1 MDKQSTADSVHLE
14 TKAAPVDN
22 QDVHSPALS
31 KTSVASSS
39 NRLADGVNLEI
50 KTAENITVSEDEN
63 KDEIKETSTSSSTS
77 KLTVS
82 EDDNKNEDE
91 NKNEQ
96 ATSTSSSMS
105 KLRSPS
111 KTSIAHNH
119 LPSTDHD
126 QTSAEQI
133 VKDANSVVKNS
144 YPDSSLEAS
153 KPSLMVSS
161 LDKQMAELQEALR
174 AAGLPLIDGSSNS
187 SGVNVAPVSTRN
199 EPIVR
204 SPADLPEDIEQVL
217 RELATQE
224 VVSLS
229 RKMLHEK
236 QTEIENVQTVSQQFQ
251 TTKTDEIRTQPH
263 KKLSKDIHIPLSD
276 CNIVSSTENLLAEI
290 KDFSTQSEDEDATD
304 SKHTSALAKKKT
316 VLKTNAKRENVFQ
329 RLSAPKSTPP
339 MKKPPAVK
347 RVPPKS
353 TRRSR
358 IGTAGSHKKEKQSSF
373 DGQGT
378 YDLKSTTE
386 LKLDQKSVRFNIL
399 IFEIY
404 AMLRVHILIAWLYI
418 VGYL

>member
-1 MDKQSTADSVHLE
+1 MDKQSTADLAHLE

-22 QDVHSPALS
+22 QAIHSPALS
-31 KTSVASSS
+31 KTSVASS
-39 NRLADGVNLEI
+39 NRSAVVLSLEA
-50 KTAENITVSEDEN
+50 KTAENITVSKDEN
-63 KDEIKETSTSSSTS
+63 KKATSSTSSSTS
-77 KLTVS
+77 KLSVS
-82 EDDNKNEDE
+82 EDENKNKVE

-96 ATSTSSSMS
+96 AISTLSSMS
-105 KLRSPS
+105 KLRSSS
-111 KTSIAHNH
+111 KSPITHSH
-119 LPSTDHD
+119 LPSTD
-126 QTSAEQI
+126 QTNAEQI
-133 VKDANSVVKNS
+133 FKDTNSLIK
-144 YPDSSLEAS
+144 DSHTNASLEAS

-174 AAGLPLIDGSSNS
+174 AAGLPPIDGSSNS
-187 SGVNVAPVSTRN
+187 SRMNVPLISTGTD

-204 SPADLPEDIEQVL
+204 SPAGLPEDIEQVL

-236 QTEIENVQTVSQQFQ
+236 ETEIEDIQIASQQLQ
-251 TTKTDEIRTQPH
+251 TAQNHQIKTQPGG
-263 KKLSKDIHIPLSD
+263 KLSQDIHIPLSD
-276 CNIVSSTENLLAEI
+276 CNIVSSSENLLAEI
-290 KDFSTQSEDEDATD
+290 ASFKDFGTQSEDEGATD
-304 SKHTSALAKKKT
+304 SKPTASIAKKKN

-347 RVPPKS
+347 RAPPKS

-358 IGTAGSHKKEKQSSF
+358 ISTGGSHKKEKQSSF

-386 LKLDQKSVRFNIL
+386 VKLDHKSVR
-399 IFEIY
+399 IFMI
-404 AMLRVHILIAWLYI
+404 
-418 VGYL
+418 

>member
-14 TKAAPVDN
+14 TKASPVDN

-31 KTSVASSS
+31 KTSVASS
-39 NRLADGVNLEI
+39 NRLADGLNLDI
-50 KTAENITVSEDEN
+50 KTAENTTVSEDEN
-63 KDEIKETSTSSSTS
+63 KDEKATSTSSSTS
-77 KLTVS
+77 KLSVS
-82 EDDNKNEDE
+82 EDDNKNINGDE

-111 KTSIAHNH
+111 KTPIAHNH
-119 LPSTDHD
+119 IPSTDHD

-133 VKDANSVVKNS
+133 VKDANSVVKDS

-161 LDKQMAELQEALR
+161 LDKQMAELQEALC
-174 AAGLPLIDGSSNS
+174 AAGLPPIDGSSNGS
-187 SGVNVAPVSTRN
+187 RVNIAPTSTGN

-204 SPADLPEDIEQVL
+204 SPASLPEDIEQVL
-217 RELATQE
+217 QELATQE

-236 QTEIENVQTVSQQFQ
+236 QTEIENVQAVSQQFQ
-251 TTKTDEIRTQPH
+251 TAKTDEIRTQPH
-263 KKLSKDIHIPLSD
+263 EKFSKDIHIPLSD
-276 CNIVSSTENLLAEI
+276 CNIVSSSENLLAEI
-290 KDFSTQSEDEDATD
+290 ASFKDLSTQSEDEDATD
-304 SKHTSALAKKKT
+304 GKHTAPVAKKKT

-329 RLSAPKSTPP
+329 RLSVPKSTPP
-339 MKKPPAVK
+339 IKQPPAVK

-358 IGTAGSHKKEKQSSF
+358 IGTTGSHKREKQFSF
-373 DGQGT
+373 DRQGT

-386 LKLDQKSVRFNIL
+386 LKLDHKSVRFNI
-399 IFEIY
+399 Y
-404 AMLRVHILIAWLYI
+404 TMLCAYTLTAWLYI
-418 VGYL
+418 VGYF